1 VNFGACRADSR
12 DLFNL
17 KKTCRS
23 FLSVV
28 LLLAR
33 YSRFAVSLLL
43 ATHHINMRFQT
54 SALTASLWLA
64 QGSSLSLAEPIVAR
78 SDPAL
83 QLQHW
88 PADAAKALSTMIVK
102 NANQSNYAVFD
113 MDNTSYRY
121 DLEESL
127 LPFLENRGILTRE
140 TLDPTLKL
148 IDYKDTSNFTETLYS
163 YYNRLC
169 EVNVFVCY
177 PWAAQIWSGLS
188 LRDLKCYVDEL
199 MALNT
204 TIPVKYWDGDEVV
217 SSTVSPP
224 RIFRGQVELYNA
236 LMDNGIAV
244 YVISASHEELV
255 RMVASDPKYGYNV
268 PPQNVIGVTTM
279 LKNVTTGDLTNARI
293 QIEEGTYNEEANL
306 DLVVGPYLFTPA
318 TWFAGKWAA
327 ILTYIDQWK
336 RPILAAG
343 DTPGSDSYM
352 QFHGVD
358 VGKGGIHL
366 WINRRDSY
374 YAQILKEQEENAKGQ
389 RENGR
394 EVTAD
399 KNWVVV
405 KPEEIL

>member
-1 VNFGACRADSR
+1 
-12 DLFNL
+12 
-17 KKTCRS
+17 
-23 FLSVV
+23 
-28 LLLAR
+28 
-33 YSRFAVSLLL
+33 
-43 ATHHINMRFQT
+43 MRFQI

-64 QGSSLSLAEPIVAR
+64 RGSRLALAEPIVAR

-127 LPFLENRGILTRE
+127 LPFLENRGILTRG

-148 IDYKDTSNFTETLYS
+148 IEYKDTANFTESLYS

-199 MALNT
+199 MAHNT

-279 LKNVTTGDLTNARI
+279 LKNLTTGDLTNARI
-293 QIEEGTYNEEANL
+293 QIEQGTYSQEANL

-358 VGKGGIHL
+358 VGKGGVHL

>member
-1 VNFGACRADSR
+1 
-12 DLFNL
+12 
-17 KKTCRS
+17 
-23 FLSVV
+23 
-28 LLLAR
+28 
-33 YSRFAVSLLL
+33 
-43 ATHHINMRFQT
+43 MRFET
-54 SALTASLWLA
+54 STLTASLWLA
-64 QGSSLSLAEPIVAR
+64 QNSRLALAEPIIAR

-88 PADAAKALSTMIVK
+88 PTDAAKALSTMIVK

-148 IDYKDTSNFTETLYS
+148 IEYKDTANFTETLYS

-169 EVNVFVCY
+169 EVNDFVCY
-177 PWAAQIWSGLS
+177 PWAAQIWSGMS

-199 MALNT
+199 MAYNT

-244 YVISASHEELV
+244 YVISAAHEELV

-293 QIEEGTYNEEANL
+293 QIEAGTYNQEANL

-336 RPILAAG
+336 RPILAGG

>member
-1 VNFGACRADSR
+1 M
-12 DLFNL
+12 LL
-17 KKTCRS
+17 KSST
-23 FLSVV
+23 F
-28 LLLAR
+28 
-33 YSRFAVSLLL
+33 
-43 ATHHINMRFQT
+43 
-54 SALTASLWLA
+54 TAALWLA
-64 QGSSLSLAEPIVAR
+64 YGHGRGLAEPVRIAR
-78 SDPAL
+78 SHPTV

-88 PADAAKALSTMIVK
+88 PAEAAKALSTMIVK

-127 LPFLENRGILTRE
+127 LPYLENRSILTRE
-140 TLDPTLKL
+140 TLDPTLRL
-148 IDYKDTSNFTETLYS
+148 IDFKDTTNFTESLYS

-169 EVNVFVCY
+169 EVDDLVCY
-177 PWAAQIWSGLS
+177 PWATQVWSGLS
-188 LRDLKCYVDEL
+188 LADLKTYVDEL
-199 MALNT
+199 MALNSS
-204 TIPVKYWDGDEVV
+204 IPVQYWKGDEVV
-217 SSTVSPP
+217 SSTVNPP
-224 RIFRGQVELYNA
+224 KVFRGQAELYNA

-244 YVISASHEELV
+244 YVISAAHEELV

-268 PPQNVIGVTTM
+268 PPENVIGVTTM
-279 LKNVTTGDLTNARI
+279 LKNATSGDLTNARK
-293 QIEEGTYNEEANL
+293 QIEAGTYDPDAFL
-306 DLVVGPYLFTPA
+306 SDLVMAPYLWTPA

-352 QFHGVD
+352 IFHGVD
-358 VGKGGIHL
+358 VSKGGIHL
-366 WINRRDSY
+366 WINRRDAY
-374 YAQILKEQEENAKGQ
+374 LTQIQKEQVENAEGQ

-405 KPEEIL
+405 KPEDIL

>member
-1 VNFGACRADSR
+1 
-12 DLFNL
+12 
-17 KKTCRS
+17 
-23 FLSVV
+23 
-28 LLLAR
+28 
-33 YSRFAVSLLL
+33 
-43 ATHHINMRFQT
+43 
-54 SALTASLWLA
+54 
-64 QGSSLSLAEPIVAR
+64 
-78 SDPAL
+78 
-83 QLQHW
+83 
-88 PADAAKALSTMIVK
+88 MIVK

-113 MDNTSYRY
+113 MDNTSWRY

-148 IDYKDTSNFTETLYS
+148 IEYKDTANFTESLYS

-169 EVNVFVCY
+169 EVNNFVCY

-199 MALNT
+199 MAYNT
-204 TIPVKYWDGDEVV
+204 TIPVKYWDGGEVV

-268 PPQNVIGVTTM
+268 PPKNVIGVTTM

-293 QIEEGTYNEEANL
+293 QIEAGTYDYEANL
-306 DLVVGPYLFTPA
+306 DLVVGPYLYTPA
-318 TWFAGKWAA
+318 TWYAGKWAA

-336 RPILAAG
+336 RPVLAGG

-366 WINRRDSY
+366 WINRKDSY

-405 KPEEIL
+405 KPVDIL

>member
-1 VNFGACRADSR
+1 
-12 DLFNL
+12 
-17 KKTCRS
+17 
-23 FLSVV
+23 
-28 LLLAR
+28 
-33 YSRFAVSLLL
+33 
-43 ATHHINMRFQT
+43 
-54 SALTASLWLA
+54 
-64 QGSSLSLAEPIVAR
+64 
-78 SDPAL
+78 
-83 QLQHW
+83 
-88 PADAAKALSTMIVK
+88 MIVK

-113 MDNTSYRY
+113 MDNTSWRY

-148 IDYKDTSNFTETLYS
+148 IEYKDTANFTESLYS

-169 EVNVFVCY
+169 EVNNFVCY

-199 MALNT
+199 MAYNT

-268 PPQNVIGVTTM
+268 PPKNVIGVTTM

-293 QIEEGTYNEEANL
+293 QIEAGTYDYEANL
-306 DLVVGPYLFTPA
+306 DLVVGPYLYTPA
-318 TWFAGKWAA
+318 TWYAGKWAA

-336 RPILAAG
+336 RPVLAGG

-366 WINRRDSY
+366 WINRKDSY

-405 KPEEIL
+405 KPVDIL

>member
-1 VNFGACRADSR
+1 
-12 DLFNL
+12 
-17 KKTCRS
+17 
-23 FLSVV
+23 
-28 LLLAR
+28 
-33 YSRFAVSLLL
+33 
-43 ATHHINMRFQT
+43 MRFET
-54 SALTASLWLA
+54 STLTASLWLA
-64 QGSSLSLAEPIVAR
+64 QSSRLALAEPIIAR

-88 PADAAKALSTMIVK
+88 PTDAAKALSTMIVK

-148 IDYKDTSNFTETLYS
+148 IEYKDTANFTETLYS

-169 EVNVFVCY
+169 EVNDFVCY
-177 PWAAQIWSGLS
+177 PWAAQIWSGMS

-199 MALNT
+199 MAYNT

-244 YVISASHEELV
+244 YVISAAHEELV

-293 QIEEGTYNEEANL
+293 QIEAGTYNQEANL

-336 RPILAAG
+336 RPILAGG

>member
-1 VNFGACRADSR
+1 
-12 DLFNL
+12 
-17 KKTCRS
+17 
-23 FLSVV
+23 
-28 LLLAR
+28 
-33 YSRFAVSLLL
+33 
-43 ATHHINMRFQT
+43 
-54 SALTASLWLA
+54 
-64 QGSSLSLAEPIVAR
+64 
-78 SDPAL
+78 
-83 QLQHW
+83 
-88 PADAAKALSTMIVK
+88 MIVK

-127 LPFLENRGILTRE
+127 IPFLEKRGVLTRD
-140 TLDPTLKL
+140 TLDPSLRL
-148 IDYKDTSNFTETLYS
+148 IDFKDTANFTETLYS

-169 EVNVFVCY
+169 EVDEFVCY
-177 PWAAQIWSGLS
+177 PWAAQVWSGIS
-188 LRDLKCYVDEL
+188 LRDLKGYVDEL
-199 MALNT
+199 MEYNT

-217 SSTVSPP
+217 SSSVSPP
-224 RIFRGQVELYNA
+224 KIFSGQVELYNT
-236 LMDNGIAV
+236 LMQNGIAV
-244 YVISASHEELV
+244 YVISAAHEELV

-279 LKNVTTGDLTNARI
+279 LRNASSGALTNARI
-293 QIEEGTYNEEANL
+293 QIEQGTYDQEKNL
-306 DLVVGPYLFTPA
+306 DLVVGPYLYTPA

-336 RPILAAG
+336 RPVLAGG

-366 WINRRDSY
+366 WINRREAY
-374 YAQILKEQEENAKGQ
+374 YQQILKEQEDNAKAQ
-389 RENGR
+389 KDNGR
-394 EVTAD
+394 EVTAN

>member
-1 VNFGACRADSR
+1 
-12 DLFNL
+12 
-17 KKTCRS
+17 
-23 FLSVV
+23 
-28 LLLAR
+28 
-33 YSRFAVSLLL
+33 
-43 ATHHINMRFQT
+43 MRFQT
-54 SALTASLWLA
+54 SALAASLWLA
-64 QGSSLSLAEPIVAR
+64 RNSRLVLAEPIVAR

-113 MDNTSYRY
+113 MDNTSWRY

-148 IDYKDTSNFTETLYS
+148 IEYKDTANFTESLYS

-169 EVNVFVCY
+169 EVNDFVCY

-199 MALNT
+199 MAYNT

-268 PPQNVIGVTTM
+268 PPKNVIGVTTM

-293 QIEEGTYNEEANL
+293 QIEAGTYDYEANL
-306 DLVVGPYLFTPA
+306 DLVVGPYLYTPA
-318 TWFAGKWAA
+318 TWYAGKWAA

-336 RPILAAG
+336 RPVLAGG

-366 WINRRDSY
+366 WINRKDSY

-405 KPEEIL
+405 KPVDIL

>member
-1 VNFGACRADSR
+1 
-12 DLFNL
+12 
-17 KKTCRS
+17 
-23 FLSVV
+23 
-28 LLLAR
+28 
-33 YSRFAVSLLL
+33 
-43 ATHHINMRFQT
+43 MRFET
-54 SALTASLWLA
+54 STLTASLWLA
-64 QGSSLSLAEPIVAR
+64 QSSRLALAEPIIAR

-88 PADAAKALSTMIVK
+88 PTDAAKALSTMIVK

-148 IDYKDTSNFTETLYS
+148 IEYKDTANFTETLYS

-169 EVNVFVCY
+169 EVNDFVCY
-177 PWAAQIWSGLS
+177 LWAAQIWSGMS

-199 MALNT
+199 MAYNT

-244 YVISASHEELV
+244 YVISAAHEELV

-293 QIEEGTYNEEANL
+293 QIEAGTYNQEANL

-336 RPILAAG
+336 RPILAGG

>member
-1 VNFGACRADSR
+1 
-12 DLFNL
+12 
-17 KKTCRS
+17 
-23 FLSVV
+23 
-28 LLLAR
+28 
-33 YSRFAVSLLL
+33 
-43 ATHHINMRFQT
+43 
-54 SALTASLWLA
+54 
-64 QGSSLSLAEPIVAR
+64 
-78 SDPAL
+78 
-83 QLQHW
+83 
-88 PADAAKALSTMIVK
+88 
-102 NANQSNYAVFD
+102 

-148 IDYKDTSNFTETLYS
+148 IDFKDTANFTESLYS

-169 EVNVFVCY
+169 EVNDFVCY
-177 PWAAQIWSGLS
+177 PWAAQIWSGFT
-188 LRDLKCYVDEL
+188 LRDLKWYVDEL

-204 TIPVKYWDGDEVV
+204 TIPVKYWDGDEVT

-224 RIFRGQVELYNA
+224 QVFRGQAELYNA
-236 LMDNGIAV
+236 LMDHGIAV
-244 YVISASHEELV
+244 YVISAAHEELV

-279 LKNVTTGDLTNARI
+279 LKNVTSGALTNARI
-293 QIEEGTYNEEANL
+293 QIEEGTYDQEANL

-352 QFHGVD
+352 LFHGVD
-358 VGKGGIHL
+358 VSKGGIHL
-366 WINRRDSY
+366 WINRREAY
-374 YAQILKEQEENAKGQ
+374 YQRILQEQVDNAKGQ
-389 RENGR
+389 AENGR

-405 KPEEIL
+405 KPDDIL